1 METGHDI
8 LTFWVA
14 RMVMLGTYLTG
25 SIPFKVTAQIKCK
38 SKNRLIIIN
47 LYFQKV
53 ILHGMVHDTH
63 GRKMSKSL
71 GNVVDPEDIIN
82 GISLEVII

>member
-25 SIPFKVTAQIKCK
+25 SLPFNV
-38 SKNRLIIIN
+38 III
-47 LYFQKV
+47 F
-53 ILHGMVHDTH
+53 ILTF
-63 GRKMSKSL
+63 KL
-71 GNVVDPEDIIN
+71 NTILIFLFTF
-82 GISLEVII
+82 I